1 MKHSGPIKKIVKN
14 IFNFVDKMI
23 VVPVTKLI
31 LGFSN
36 KLTSNNRG
44 LEKFLSKSS
53 NLLFISLGLA
63 ITVFIIIDQKI
74 IYYSESSAEVLTNQ
88 TVRAIYNEEAYVIE
102 GLPDT
107 VDITLIGDK
116 ANLYIAKQSKT
127 NDVTVDLTELKAG
140 THKVEFKYNQ
150 GITSVDYKVNPSFA
164 TVIIYNKVSLPT
176 TLSVDV
182 LNKDKLND
190 KLIIDSIGVDDD
202 SVVVRGADKQVK
214 RVAAVK
220 ALLDVNNLSSQD
232 LGNTVVKDVP
242 LKAYDEEGNVID
254 VELVPS
260 KVNVNVSISSPS
272 KELPI
277 KVIPNGDV
285 AFGKAISNIKTSESK
300 VTVYGSASSLEALN
314 YIPVEV
320 DVNNLSENTQ
330 YKLEISKPVGV
341 KSMSINNITVDISL
355 DGVSDRDIN
364 NVAIETRNLASDLK
378 ATAVSSTDSAVDVNI
393 KGVSSVINSITA
405 DSINAYVDLSGYGEG
420 EHEVDVTVEGNDV
433 RVQYVA
439 KTKKVKIRIS
449 KK

>member
-242 LKAYDEEGNVID
+242 LKAYDEKGNVID

-355 DGVSDRDIN
+355 DSVSDRDIN